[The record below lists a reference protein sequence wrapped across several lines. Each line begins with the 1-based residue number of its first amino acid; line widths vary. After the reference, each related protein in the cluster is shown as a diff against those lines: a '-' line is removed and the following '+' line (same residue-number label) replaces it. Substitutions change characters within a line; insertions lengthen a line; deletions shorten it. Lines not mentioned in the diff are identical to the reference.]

1 MMESFERWRR
11 PALLLALAGCAFGL
25 PLCVLG
31 KEQADTEEARQH
43 DHDRARGARER
54 GEVMALEEIMPA
66 VHERFPGDLAQIEFE
81 RDNGY
86 WIYEFKLID
95 SGGRLID
102 VKVNAKTGAVLDV
115 GGD

>member
-11 PALLLALAGCAFGL
+11 PALALALAGCAFV
-25 PLCVLG
+25 PPPCVSG
-31 KEQADTEEARQH
+31 KEQTAREEREH

-95 SGGRLID
+95 SGGRLIE

-115 GGD
+115 GGE

>member
-1 MMESFERWRR
+1 MMDSLERWRR
-11 PALLLALAGCAFGL
+11 PALVVALAGCAFVL
-25 PLCVLG
+25 PPYVSG
-31 KEQADTEEARQH
+31 KEQPAGEEAHEH

-54 GEVMALEEIMPA
+54 GEIMALEEIMPA

-95 SGGRLID
+95 STGRLVE
-102 VKVNAKTGAVLDV
+102 VKVNAKTGAVIDA
-115 GGD
+115 GSE